1 MYFNI
6 ILAGGHTCVEP
17 RRGEAS
23 VGFKQPYERTS
34 SEVQCENTLCQTNIK

>member
-23 VGFKQPYERTS
+23 VG
-34 SEVQCENTLCQTNIK
+34 LQTAI

>member
-23 VGFKQPYERTS
+23 VGF
-34 SEVQCENTLCQTNIK
+34 NTAI